1 LNDDCAVLAAAGV
14 PPTALVSAF
23 VDASDGG
30 AVKVGSLQQ
39 FVDAEGDCEERGYSS
54 FPVQEVHKI
63 AVLVSRHQEIRP
75 LVAASLSS
83 SLLLLSADVLPTACK
98 GVDAC
103 SGSVRVCATLLWY

>member
-1 LNDDCAVLAAAGV
+1 
-14 PPTALVSAF
+14 

-63 AVLVSRHQEIRP
+63 AVLVSRHQEI
-75 LVAASLSS
+75 
-83 SLLLLSADVLPTACK
+83 
-98 GVDAC
+98 
-103 SGSVRVCATLLWY
+103 